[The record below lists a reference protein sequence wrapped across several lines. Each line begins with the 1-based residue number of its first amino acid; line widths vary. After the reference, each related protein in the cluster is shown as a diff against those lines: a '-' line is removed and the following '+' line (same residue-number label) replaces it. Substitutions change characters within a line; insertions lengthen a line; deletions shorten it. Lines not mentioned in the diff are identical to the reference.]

1 MDSNMDTASQFSS
14 CPTSQCTT
22 ASDLY
27 VNGKTPDDEDE
38 LGSLKSDEILS
49 TVEPRGDALASC
61 LGSMKAQVTPWQ
73 KSTTRREIKRVPV
86 CRPLLWSERPV
97 RGGVV
102 GVRASTPTR
111 KATSPQNE
119 RHSRRALT
127 SPFNR
132 PTNSDASF
140 AWLLRP
146 LAARRVSQS
155 QESELKKGGSCAGCR
170 EVVVQDVEERR
181 DEMGILANSLDVARD
196 GKDGFPALD
205 LNNLPLCVTDRD
217 DAMGTKMT
225 AGQRQ
230 EDCSYETGPCGGSD
244 HTKVGVPSL
253 SYAPST
259 ESHASTELTSLTC
272 PSSMEEDHEDDENVE
287 VFFGG
292 AGIEFAISIH
302 ASVDGQCL
310 QAIEK

>member
-1 MDSNMDTASQFSS
+1 MDLKDTETAIEDELQHYLKHMDSNMDTASQFSS

-140 AWLLRP
+140 EVYSCTPEIEPLRVVKTP
-146 LAARRVSQS
+146 
-155 QESELKKGGSCAGCR
+155 ELTVCSPS
-170 EVVVQDVEERR
+170 VV
-181 DEMGILANSLDVARD
+181 
-196 GKDGFPALD
+196 
-205 LNNLPLCVTDRD
+205 TH
-217 DAMGTKMT
+217 
-225 AGQRQ
+225 
-230 EDCSYETGPCGGSD
+230 DCSYETGPCGGSD